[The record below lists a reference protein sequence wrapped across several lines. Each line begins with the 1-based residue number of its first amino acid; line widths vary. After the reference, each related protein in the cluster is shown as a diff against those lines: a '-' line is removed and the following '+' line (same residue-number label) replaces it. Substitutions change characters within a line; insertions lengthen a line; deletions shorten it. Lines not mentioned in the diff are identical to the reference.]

1 MMWPSILLFLV
12 QVSSAPVVQQSMQQA
27 AARCVEVESPDLRN
41 AEPMAIAPGAP
52 PVLSFRYYEGQLH
65 RRYSNSDL
73 MLDDAGH

>member
-1 MMWPSILLFLV
+1 MLTAVLVFLLQV
-12 QVSSAPVVQQSMQQA
+12 QARTPDAQQGLA
-27 AARCVEVESPDLRN
+27 AARCVEVSHSPDERV
-41 AEPMAIAPGAP
+41 ARPEGIAPGAP